1 MIIATLFAEFI
12 NRHLRLIARVFLFRF
27 DLEGRNY
34 LRDHEKKSII
44 EENAYE
50 QAIYPNEYSKLY
62 KDIPFYSK
70 I

>member
-34 LRDHEKKSII
+34 LHEKKSII

-62 KDIPFYSK
+62 KDILFYSK

>member
-34 LRDHEKKSII
+34 LHEKKSII

-50 QAIYPNEYSKLY
+50 QAIYPNE
-62 KDIPFYSK
+62 F
-70 I
+70 